1 MEEVKMD
8 YDYIQLQTLYYHS
21 MVQVMTNVF
30 FGIIVFM
37 VIRRMLRN
45 KKVFRLLSIAVL
57 IVPFSIMAI
66 SLSILDYVRH

>member
-1 MEEVKMD
+1 MN
-8 YDYIQLQTLYYHS
+8 YIELQTLYYHS

-30 FGIIVFM
+30 FGLIAFM
-37 VIRRMLRN
+37 VIRRMLQN
-45 KKVFRLLSIAVL
+45 KKVFRMLSIAVL

>member
-1 MEEVKMD
+1 MNYTE
-8 YDYIQLQTLYYHS
+8 LQTLYYHS

-37 VIRRMLRN
+37 VIRRMLQN

-57 IVPFSIMAI
+57 IVPFSIMA
-66 SLSILDYVRH
+66 LAMSILDYVRH

>member
-1 MEEVKMD
+1 MNYTE
-8 YDYIQLQTLYYHS
+8 LQTLYYHS

-30 FGIIVFM
+30 FGIITFM
-37 VIRRMLRN
+37 VIRRMLKN

>member
-1 MEEVKMD
+1 MNYTE
-8 YDYIQLQTLYYHS
+8 IQTMYYHT

-37 VIRRMLRN
+37 VIRRMLQN
-45 KKVFRLLSIAVL
+45 KKVFKLLSIAVL
-57 IVPFSIMAI
+57 IIPFSIMAI

>member
-1 MEEVKMD
+1 MN
-8 YDYIQLQTLYYHS
+8 YIELQTLYYHS

-30 FGIIVFM
+30 FGLIALI
-37 VIRRMLRN
+37 VIRRMLQN

-57 IVPFSIMAI
+57 IIPFTIMAI

>member
-1 MEEVKMD
+1 MN
-8 YDYIQLQTLYYHS
+8 YIELQTLYYHS

-30 FGIIVFM
+30 FGLLAFM
-37 VIRRMLRN
+37 VIRRMLQN

>member
-1 MEEVKMD
+1 MD

-30 FGIIVFM
+30 FGIIFFM

>member
-1 MEEVKMD
+1 MD

>member
-1 MEEVKMD
+1 MS
-8 YDYIQLQTLYYHS
+8 YIELQTLYYHS

-30 FGIIVFM
+30 FGLIALI
-37 VIRRMLRN
+37 VIRRMLQN

>member
-1 MEEVKMD
+1 M
-8 YDYIQLQTLYYHS
+8 DYIQLQTLYYHS

-30 FGIIVFM
+30 FGLIAFM
-37 VIRRMLRN
+37 VIRRMLQN